1 MRTMALTPPSP
12 VRSAIGEFTEDES
25 WPITYLSMSIAV
37 GRTRSHNLLISLAV
51 AQEYFWLRNQNQQ
64 RHA

>member
-51 AQEYFWLRNQNQQ
+51 AQ
-64 RHA
+64 